1 MWEMLSAELDDPGLA
16 LKSLIWAIPLYLA
29 I

>member
-1 MWEMLSAELDDPGLA
+1 MWEMLSAELDDARLLVKPLTG
-16 LKSLIWAIPLYLA
+16 AIPLYLA